1 MTRQILTG
9 IRIES
14 KDELKER
21 IYQYFD
27 EINAIPVPYKWKYK
41 METINLEQENIDN
54 IVYEVV
60 NTKAASSE
68 NHGKRVPAP
77 RKRKSK

>member
-1 MTRQILTG
+1 MTRQMLTG
-9 IRIES
+9 IRVES

-41 METINLEQENIDN
+41 METINLEEENIDD
-54 IVYEVV
+54 IVY
-60 NTKAASSE
+60 
-68 NHGKRVPAP
+68 
-77 RKRKSK
+77 